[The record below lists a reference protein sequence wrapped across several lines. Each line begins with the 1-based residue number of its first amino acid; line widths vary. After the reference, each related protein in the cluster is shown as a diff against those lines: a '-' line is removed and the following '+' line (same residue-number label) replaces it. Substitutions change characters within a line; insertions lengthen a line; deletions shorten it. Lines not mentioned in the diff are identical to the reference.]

1 MSAGPVAA
9 SNQPTTRTGNY
20 KMPEYAAVIRI
31 TNLRLRTF
39 IGFNPDERSK
49 QQDIVINVEIHHSA
63 KAAALQDDVSQ
74 ALDYKVISKAI
85 IRHVEA
91 GRFLLLEKLV
101 SELLEICTRDPAV
114 TRALVTVDKPH
125 ALRFADSVSLT
136 LEFDKTDNQ
145 PQSENLN
152 EHYPRTLSK
161 AS

>member
-1 MSAGPVAA
+1 
-9 SNQPTTRTGNY
+9 
-20 KMPEYAAVIRI
+20 MPEYPAIIRI

-39 IGFNPDERSK
+39 IGFNPEERDK
-49 QQDIVINVEIHHSA
+49 QQDIVVNVEIHHAA
-63 KAAALQDDVSQ
+63 KAAALQDDVAG

-85 IRHVEA
+85 IRHVEE

-101 SELLEICTRDPAV
+101 SDLLEICSRDPAV

-136 LEFDKTDNQ
+136 LEFDKQHKQ
-145 PQSENLN
+145 PNSEDRY

>member
-1 MSAGPVAA
+1 MTAYPAI
-9 SNQPTTRTGNY
+9 
-20 KMPEYAAVIRI
+20 IRI

-39 IGFNPDERSK
+39 IGFNPEEREK
-49 QQDIVINVEIHHSA
+49 QQDIVVNVEIHHA
-63 KAAALQDDVSQ
+63 AQAAALHDDVAG

-85 IRHVEA
+85 IQHVEE

-101 SELLEICTRDPAV
+101 SDLVEICSRDPAV

-136 LEFDKTDNQ
+136 LEFDKQQIQQN
-145 PQSENLN
+145 SEDRYG
-152 EHYPRTLSK
+152 HYPRTLGK